1 MVLVRAE
8 STVSAGNTMLAMTNL
23 RTSQAS
29 SSSSGVPARRT
40 WMGQKFIVELGI
52 RCIRQELGK
61 RARH

>member
-1 MVLVRAE
+1 MSV
-8 STVSAGNTMLAMTNL
+8 GNTMLAMTNL
-23 RTSQAS
+23 STSQAS

-40 WMGQKFIVELGI
+40 WMGQTFIVELGI